1 VSSVSASG
9 VAKKTS
15 KKDESM
21 SNIVS
26 ECFSVD
32 LTDGSRHSKK
42 AAKKSA
48 ASPKQM
54 TSPMSSPNIVQK
66 TSVVVVGKEEGK
78 DEVDFMKGVQSETKI
93 GLSFIRFGHRNTKF
107 LTSFQ
112 LLFPVSLKT
121 P

>member
-42 AAKKSA
+42 AAKKST

-54 TSPMSSPNIVQK
+54 TSPMPSPNVVQK

-78 DEVDFMKGVQSETKI
+78 DEVDFMKGVNWKQNSA
-93 GLSFIRFGHRNTKF
+93 FHFGHRNTSC
-107 LTSFQ
+107 LQNFQ
-112 LLFPVSLKT
+112 ISSNRLKSS
-121 P
+121 